1 MTTKRK
7 TINYVNN
14 KDFMEALIQY
24 KKDCADAEEKG
35 IELPIVP
42 NYIGDC
48 VNKIATRLSMK
59 WNFSGYSYREEMVG
73 DGVENAIRAINN
85 FNPEKST
92 NPFAYFTQIIW
103 YAFLRRI
110 EYENKQTY
118 IKHKVTEIAVVSD
131 TIVEGGGTAEY
142 VDLSTDYMNDFV
154 TTYENKMKRKRDAK
168 NIKLGKKSEN
178 SLENIM
184 EDKNDTDKT
193 NPAS

>member
-42 NYIGDC
+42 NYIGNC